1 VNVLGRFGKASFF
14 CFAVRRVIG
23 FGLIELP
30 VGATRYA
37 RPCRPVKPLLMICEE
52 SARSERQR
60 AQRRWEVAPVRK
72 DGSSGGELLFEEE
85 REFERAVLLV
95 VEEVLEWRRRKG
107 REGTR

>member
-1 VNVLGRFGKASFF
+1 M
-14 CFAVRRVIG
+14 
-23 FGLIELP
+23 ELP

-52 SARSERQR
+52 RARSERQR

-72 DGSSGGELLFEEE
+72 DGDEGSGGEPLPEE
-85 REFERAVLLV
+85 RELERAVLV
-95 VEEVLEWRRRKG
+95 DEVLDWRLRNG

>member
-1 VNVLGRFGKASFF
+1 MNVLGRLGRASFF
-14 CFAVRRVIG
+14 CFAVRKAFG

-52 SARSERQR
+52 RARSERQR
-60 AQRRWEVAPVRK
+60 AQRRCEVAPVRK
-72 DGSSGGELLFEEE
+72 EGSSGGELVLEE
-85 REFERAVLLV
+85 RELERAVLLV
-95 VEEVLEWRRRKG
+95 DEEVLDWRRRKG

>member
-1 VNVLGRFGKASFF
+1 MNVLGRLGNASFF
-14 CFAVRRVIG
+14 CFAVRKVMG
-23 FGLIELP
+23 FGLMELP

-72 DGSSGGELLFEEE
+72 ESSFCSGDEPLMLEIEL
-85 REFERAVLLV
+85 ERAVLV
-95 VEEVLEWRRRKG
+95 VDEVLDWRRRKG